1 MSAPADQHPPPFD
14 TGAGPYLSV
23 VAPCYN
29 EEEVLPEF
37 HRRVTAVCQGMPG
50 GYELVL
56 VDDGSTDRTWS
67 TLQTLVERDA
77 RLVAVKLARHHGQA
91 LALAA
96 GLSVCRGQR
105 VLIIDADLQDPPELL
120 PEMMRLMDGGVDVV
134 YGQRRRRAGENPLK
148 IWGASV
154 FYRLLN
160 WLADWPVPPDTGDF
174 RLISRRVLE
183 LLQAM
188 PEPRRFTR
196 GMISWLGF
204 RQVALPFDRAPR
216 YGGQTKW
223 PLRKRRRL
231 AWEAII
237 SCSTWPLRLPWR
249 LGAALGI
256 GGLALVVS
264 AVATSGSGGSAPWF
278 LGLLAAI
285 ALVGAAQFFV
295 LGLLG
300 EYLERIHEQ
309 TRGRPLFVIETICR
323 QAADTAAMYRQKPP
337 PDTRSSDAATQ

>member
-1 MSAPADQHPPPFD
+1 
-14 TGAGPYLSV
+14 
-23 VAPCYN
+23 
-29 EEEVLPEF
+29 LPEF
-37 HRRVTAVCQGMPG
+37 HRRVTTVCQGIAG

-67 TLQTLVERDA
+67 ILQALVERDP
-77 RLVAVKLARHHGQA
+77 RVVAVKLARNHGQA

-120 PEMMRLMDGGVDVV
+120 PEMMRLMDAGADVV
-134 YGQRRRRAGENPLK
+134 YGQRRRRTGESPLK
-148 IWGASV
+148 IWGASL

-183 LLQAM
+183 LLRAM

-216 YGGQTKW
+216 HGGQTKW

-237 SCSTWPLRLPWR
+237 SCSTWPLRLPYR
-249 LGAALGI
+249 LSAVFSI
-256 GGLALVVS
+256 VGLALMAGAVTKS
-264 AVATSGSGGSAPWF
+264 ACGGIMPWF
-278 LGLLAAI
+278 LGLLAAVTLI
-285 ALVGAAQFFV
+285 GAAQFLL

-309 TRGRPLFVIETICR
+309 TRGRPLFVIEMIHR
-323 QAADTAAMYRQKPP
+323 QDASTAAR
-337 PDTRSSDAATQ
+337 